1 MTQELFLCV
10 VSDVLTSDSG
20 LEEER
25 MSSGGGGERTS
36 TSQQPGE
43 VFIRS
48 FVFHPDLPIRVDYEG
63 KRFDTMAVVGTGVYM
78 SPSVWKECLFLSK
91 QKVAKV
97 TGCLRPCGSFLSC

>member
-48 FVFHPDLPIRVDYEG
+48 FVFHPELPIRVDYEG

-78 SPSVWKECLFLSK
+78 SPSDGENVCSL
-91 QKVAKV
+91 VNRRM
-97 TGCLRPCGSFLSC
+97 LR